1 MMENVASC
9 VICGWADDPAYSDP
23 SYQARLPA
31 AFRGSIQRTIKARA
45 ELITAGEALRPKL

>member
-1 MMENVASC
+1 MENVASC

-45 ELITAGEALRPKL
+45 ELTTAGEALRPKL